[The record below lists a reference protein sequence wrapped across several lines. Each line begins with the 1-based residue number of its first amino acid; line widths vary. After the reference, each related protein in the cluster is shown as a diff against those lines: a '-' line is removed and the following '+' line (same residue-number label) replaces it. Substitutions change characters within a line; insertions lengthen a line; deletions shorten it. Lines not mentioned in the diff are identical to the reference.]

1 MTILIIET
9 ESVGHYLVGYIK
21 YILRYFHTTKFK
33 IIILTT
39 VEASKHPSF
48 EILKKEN
55 NNIKLEYIEK
65 IALKKKNTIALIFY
79 QVKFYFL
86 VKNTKSYLY
95 FKVLMNK

>member
-9 ESVGHYLVGYIK
+9 ESIGHYLVGYIK

-48 EILKKEN
+48 EILKKETSN
-55 NNIKLEYIEK
+55 GIE
-65 IALKKKNTIALIFY
+65 IPLD
-79 QVKFYFL
+79 
-86 VKNTKSYLY
+86 
-95 FKVLMNK
+95 